1 MWEGKIV
8 EKNSWMQLH
17 AYILQNCEMLKNRT
31 FVAILELKIID
42 ALIKKIEKL

>member
-1 MWEGKIV
+1 MWEGKIMG
-8 EKNSWMQLH
+8 KNSWMQLH
-17 AYILQNCEMLKNRT
+17 TYILQNCEMLKNRT

>member
-1 MWEGKIV
+1 MCEGKIV
-8 EKNSWMQLH
+8 GKNSWMQLH